1 MRRLMTGAAGVI
13 SSAGVVLAIVA
24 TPAPAQGTMSSHYG
38 GLRGHCVGTRIASHN
53 IVNKRG
59 KAIGHT
65 ELWYSKIKGG
75 QNCVM
80 TYNKGGSPW
89 TRARIWRKG
98 TPTAASGDEG
108 NYSIYA
114 GGSYVNNTDG
124 RCVVWGGS
132 IGDFYWY
139 SDPDGVHCG

>member
-1 MRRLMTGAAGVI
+1 MRVIAKILAGAALALALTAGPA
-13 SSAGVVLAIVA
+13 SA
-24 TPAPAQGTMSSHYG
+24 QSYG
-38 GLRGHCVGTRIASHN
+38 LLRDHCVGSKIASHN
-53 IVNKRG
+53 IVNKKG
-59 KAIGHT
+59 TVLGHT
-65 ELWYSKIKGG
+65 ELWYSPISGG

-80 TYNKGGSPW
+80 TYNKAGSPW
-89 TRARIWRKG
+89 TRAQIWRKG

-108 NYSIYA
+108 YYSTYA
-114 GGSYVNNTDG
+114 GGSYVNNADG